1 MARDIIEEAEEA
13 IKSLGEL
20 VENKNNKKEIKS
32 NKYVI
37 KVTTSQ
43 IRKFLTAVNSLKNK
57 IDVYKINHLN
67 EDVLSDDLVMEV
79 KFLRVNI
86 LYQAKREKAVKD
98 FIEKAKIEEHI
109 NKIGNSIEK
118 FNKFYK
124 YVEALV
130 AFHKYYG
137 GRD

>member
-1 MARDIIEEAEEA
+1 MFMAFDIIEEAEKA
-13 IKSLGEL
+13 IKSLRKLRPTRKDPNRLVIEL
-20 VENKNNKKEIKS
+20 
-32 NKYVI
+32 
-37 KVTTSQ
+37 TTSQ

-86 LYQAKREKAVKD
+86 LYQAKKNDNVKEFIAKAR
-98 FIEKAKIEEHI
+98 IEKRI
-109 NKIGNSIEK
+109 NEIGDSIAN

>member
-1 MARDIIEEAEEA
+1 MAFDIVEEAERA
-13 IKSLGEL
+13 IEKLRKPSR
-20 VENKNNKKEIKS
+20 KDPSKM
-32 NKYVI
+32 VI
-37 KVTTSQ
+37 NVTTSQ

-86 LYQAKREKAVKD
+86 LYQAKKNDNVKEFIAKAR
-98 FIEKAKIEEHI
+98 IEKRI
-109 NKIGNSIEK
+109 NEIGDSIAN

>member
-1 MARDIIEEAEEA
+1 MAFDVVEEAEKA
-13 IKSLGEL
+13 IEKLRKPSR
-20 VENKNNKKEIKS
+20 KDPSKM
-32 NKYVI
+32 VI
-37 KVTTSQ
+37 NVTTSQ

-86 LYQAKREKAVKD
+86 LYQAKREKAVED
-98 FIEKAKIEEHI
+98 FIRKANIEEHI
-109 NKIGNSIEK
+109 NKIGNSIAK
-118 FNKFYK
+118 FNEFYK

>member
-1 MARDIIEEAEEA
+1 MAFDIIEEAEEA
-13 IKSLGEL
+13 IKSLR
-20 VENKNNKKEIKS
+20 KPSRKDPSKM
-32 NKYVI
+32 VI
-37 KVTTSQ
+37 YVTTSQ

-57 IDVYKINHLN
+57 IDMYKINHLN

-86 LYQAKREKAVKD
+86 LYQAKREKNVKE
-98 FIEKAKIEEHI
+98 FIVKARIEKHI
-109 NKIGNSIEK
+109 NDIGDSIAK
-118 FNKFYK
+118 FNEFYK

>member
-1 MARDIIEEAEEA
+1 MAFDIVEEAEKA
-13 IKSLGEL
+13 IKSLRKLRPTRKDPNRLVIEL
-20 VENKNNKKEIKS
+20 
-32 NKYVI
+32 
-37 KVTTSQ
+37 TTSQ

-86 LYQAKREKAVKD
+86 LYQAKREKAVED
-98 FIEKAKIEEHI
+98 FIKKANIEERI
-109 NKIGNSIEK
+109 NEIDNSIAK
-118 FNKFYK
+118 FNEFYK

>member
-1 MARDIIEEAEEA
+1 MAFDIIEEAEKA
-13 IKSLGEL
+13 IKSLRKLRPTRKDPNRLVIEL
-20 VENKNNKKEIKS
+20 
-32 NKYVI
+32 
-37 KVTTSQ
+37 TTSQ

-86 LYQAKREKAVKD
+86 LYQAKKNDNVKEFIAKAR
-98 FIEKAKIEEHI
+98 IEKRI
-109 NKIGNSIEK
+109 NEIGDSIAK
-118 FNKFYK
+118 FNEFYK

>member
-1 MARDIIEEAEEA
+1 MAFDIIEEAEEA
-13 IKSLGEL
+13 IKSLR
-20 VENKNNKKEIKS
+20 KPSRKDPSKM
-32 NKYVI
+32 VI
-37 KVTTSQ
+37 YVTTSQ

-86 LYQAKREKAVKD
+86 LYQAKKNDNVKEFIAKAR
-98 FIEKAKIEEHI
+98 IEKRI
-109 NKIGNSIEK
+109 NEIGDSIAN

>member
-1 MARDIIEEAEEA
+1 MAFDIVEEAEKA
-13 IKSLGEL
+13 IEKLRKPSR
-20 VENKNNKKEIKS
+20 KDPSKM
-32 NKYVI
+32 VI
-37 KVTTSQ
+37 NVTTSQ

-86 LYQAKREKAVKD
+86 LYQAKREKAVED
-98 FIEKAKIEEHI
+98 FIRKANIEEHI
-109 NKIGNSIEK
+109 NKIGNSIAN

>member
-1 MARDIIEEAEEA
+1 MTFDIIEEAEQA
-13 IKSLGEL
+13 IKSLRKLRPTRKDPNRLVIEL
-20 VENKNNKKEIKS
+20 
-32 NKYVI
+32 
-37 KVTTSQ
+37 TTSQ

-86 LYQAKREKAVKD
+86 LYQAKKNDNVKEFIAKAR
-98 FIEKAKIEEHI
+98 IEKRI
-109 NKIGNSIEK
+109 NEIGDSIAK
-118 FNKFYK
+118 FNEFYK

>member
-1 MARDIIEEAEEA
+1 MAFDIVEEAEKA
-13 IKSLGEL
+13 IKSLRKLRPTRKDPNRLVIEL
-20 VENKNNKKEIKS
+20 
-32 NKYVI
+32 
-37 KVTTSQ
+37 TTSQ

-86 LYQAKREKAVKD
+86 LYQAKKNDNVKEFIAKAR
-98 FIEKAKIEEHI
+98 IEKHI
-109 NKIGNSIEK
+109 NEIGDSIAK
-118 FNKFYK
+118 FNEFYK

>member
-1 MARDIIEEAEEA
+1 MTFDIIEEAEQA
-13 IKSLGEL
+13 IKSLRKLRPTRKDPNRLVIEL
-20 VENKNNKKEIKS
+20 
-32 NKYVI
+32 
-37 KVTTSQ
+37 TTSQ

-67 EDVLSDDLVMEV
+67 EDVLSDDLVMEI

-86 LYQAKREKAVKD
+86 LYQAKKNDNVKEFIAKAR
-98 FIEKAKIEEHI
+98 IEKRI
-109 NKIGNSIEK
+109 NEIGDSIAK
-118 FNKFYK
+118 FNEFYK

>member
-1 MARDIIEEAEEA
+1 MAFDIIEEAEEA
-13 IKSLGEL
+13 IKSLR
-20 VENKNNKKEIKS
+20 KPSRKDPSKM
-32 NKYVI
+32 VI
-37 KVTTSQ
+37 YVTTSQ

-86 LYQAKREKAVKD
+86 LYQAKKNDNVKEFIAKAR
-98 FIEKAKIEEHI
+98 IEKRI
-109 NKIGNSIEK
+109 NEIGDSIAN

-137 GRD
+137 GKDR